1 MSKVTGAAIRFSA
14 CLVACAAALSA
25 GGAAAEYPEKPIR
38 IVTPFPAGSAADA
51 VARPIATHL
60 AETWGQ
66 PVVVDNRGGAG
77 GTIAAEIVAKAPPDG
92 YTLLIGANGPNAV
105 NPSLLKNL
113 PYDSQ
118 RAFAA
123 ITVAATINFLLTV
136 NPTAL
141 PVKSVRELIE
151 VARAKPGQLR
161 YASPGVGSSPHLAG
175 ELFKSMARIDMVHVP
190 YKGST
195 QYLVDMVAGRI
206 DLCICGAGPLL
217 PHIKAGRLRL
227 LAVASGTRDPTL
239 PGTPTISEEGL
250 PGFEVVGWFG
260 LLAPSGTSAPVVRK
274 LHAEIARF
282 LAQASVKSVYVNAG
296 MEAVSSSS
304 PAEFDA
310 FIRRERDKW
319 AKVIK
324 AANIR
329 IE

>member
-1 MSKVTGAAIRFSA
+1 MSKLAGAPIRFPGCS
-14 CLVACAAALSA
+14 VACAAVFFS
-25 GGAAAEYPEKPIR
+25 GMAAAEYPEKPIR
-38 IVTPFPAGSAADA
+38 IVTPFPAGSVADV

-60 AETWGQ
+60 AETWSQ

-77 GTIAAEIVAKAPPDG
+77 GTIAAEIVAKSLPDG
-92 YTLLIGANGPNAV
+92 HTLLIGANGPNAV

-123 ITVAATINFLLTV
+123 ITIAATTNFLLTV
-136 NPTAL
+136 TSST
-141 PVKSVRELIE
+141 PVKSVRDLIE
-151 VARAKPGQLR
+151 LARSKPGQLR

-175 ELFKSMARIDMVHVP
+175 ELFKSLARVDMVHVP

-195 QYLVDMVAGRI
+195 QYLVDMVSGRV

-227 LAVASGTRDPTL
+227 IAVSAGTRDPTL
-239 PGTPTISEEGL
+239 PGVPTISEEGV
-250 PGFEVVGWFG
+250 PGFDVVGWFG
-260 LLAPSGTSAPVVRK
+260 LLAPAGTPAPVVRK
-274 LHAEIARF
+274 LHGEVVRI
-282 LAQASVKSVYVNAG
+282 LAQASVKAIYLNSG
-296 MEAVSSSS
+296 LETLSSSS
-304 PAEFDA
+304 PAEFGE

>member
-1 MSKVTGAAIRFSA
+1 M
-14 CLVACAAALSA
+14 
-25 GGAAAEYPEKPIR
+25 
-38 IVTPFPAGSAADA
+38 TPFPAGSAADS
-51 VARPIATHL
+51 VARPLATHL

-66 PVVVDNRGGAG
+66 PVVVDNRAGAG

-92 YTLLIGANGPNAV
+92 YTLLLGANGPNAV

-123 ITVAATINFLLTV
+123 ITVAATTNFLLTV
-136 NPTAL
+136 NASM
-141 PVKSVRELIE
+141 PVKSVRDLIE
-151 VARAKPGQLR
+151 VAKSKPGQLR
-161 YASPGVGSSPHLAG
+161 YASPGIGSSPHLAG
-175 ELFKSMARIDMVHVP
+175 ELFKSLARVDMVHVP

-195 QYLVDMVAGRI
+195 QYLVDMVSGRV
-206 DLCICGAGPLL
+206 DLCICGAGALQ

-227 LAVASGTRDPTL
+227 LAVAAGTRDPTL
-239 PGTPTISEEGL
+239 PGVPTISEEGL

-260 LLAPSGTSAPVVRK
+260 LLAPAGTPAPVVRK
-274 LHAEIARF
+274 LHAEVVRI
-282 LAQASVKSVYVNAG
+282 LAQPSVKSIYLNSAL
-296 MEAVSSSS
+296 ETATSSS
-304 PAEFDA
+304 PSEFSE
-310 FIRRERDKW
+310 FIRKERDKW